1 MADYGVLSAIRK
13 LIASDEG
20 IIESGLDEKV
30 HLAIPP
36 KSELPLV
43 LLELE
48 EIWTSLKLGM
58 DSGHARLKL
67 KASILSNQPT
77 GRESIT
83 VADNIRQVM
92 DGQTLEV
99 DQNMRATIRLAN
111 SVIDLPLKTGPR
123 MVQQFYEVLVRS

>member
-13 LIASDEG
+13 LIANDDQIVEH
-20 IIESGLDEKV
+20 GLDEKI

-36 KSELPLV
+36 KSDFPLV

-67 KASILSNQPT
+67 KASILSEHTT

-83 VADNIRQVM
+83 LADSIRHIM
-92 DGQTLEV
+92 DGKTLSVE
-99 DQNMRATIRLAN
+99 QNMRATIRLSN
-111 SVIDLPLKTGPR
+111 SVIDLPVKNGPR
-123 MVQQFYEVLVRS
+123 MVQQFYEVLVRN